1 MPGLLDGERARVR
14 LFIAACTQHW
24 EALPGAAPAH
34 LLVSVKTRLR
44 GAGRSTYAAALP
56 RRACARVQRLRLHA
70 RTDSGL
76 PGARRRVRPAAL
88 SALLCGLARRGL
100 AGAKP
105 VLCAPRRTGHAVAQA
120 AIDRLRAAQ
129 VLSAHASVAART
141 ARRA

>member
-56 RRACARVQRLRLHA
+56 RRACARVQRLWQHA
-70 RTDSGL
+70 RTDSEL
-76 PGARRRVRPAAL
+76 PGACRGVR
-88 SALLCGLARRGL
+88 AR
-100 AGAKP
+100 P
-105 VLCAPRRTGHAVAQA
+105 P
-120 AIDRLRAAQ
+120 
-129 VLSAHASVAART
+129 SVRSFF
-141 ARRA
+141 